1 MTADWIAVDWGTS
14 TLRAWAMSQDA
25 QDLATASSTDGM
37 GQLASAEFEPA
48 LLRLVEPWLEVSKP
62 TPVIACGMVGAKQ
75 GWVEATYAP
84 TPASL
89 NHGSPRPQPVIQG
102 STCISSPASAN
113 PNQPMSCAA
122 KKRK

>member
-14 TLRAWAMSQDA
+14 TLRAWAMSQDG

-62 TPVIACGMVGAKQ
+62 TP
-75 GWVEATYAP
+75 
-84 TPASL
+84 S
-89 NHGSPRPQPVIQG
+89 
-102 STCISSPASAN
+102 
-113 PNQPMSCAA
+113 
-122 KKRK
+122 